1 MVVLNAVLL
10 PLFVNLKAR
19 NARLTYT
26 SSTDSIGRF
35 VKRNFFTFPQFAFPL
50 LLQICHYKHK

>member
-35 VKRNFFTFPQFAFPL
+35 VKRNFFYISSVCFSAAFADLPL
-50 LLQICHYKHK
+50 